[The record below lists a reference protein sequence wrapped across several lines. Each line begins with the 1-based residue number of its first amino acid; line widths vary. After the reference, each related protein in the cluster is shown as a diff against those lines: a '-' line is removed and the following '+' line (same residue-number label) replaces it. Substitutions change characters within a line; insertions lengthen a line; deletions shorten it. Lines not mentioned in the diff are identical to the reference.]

1 VHTCNFDIRRL
12 RQNYEFKAYLG
23 YLSRP
28 YLKKKT
34 QKTNLQWLMF
44 HHLKVPNLREDEC
57 SGNSMYSCMKMEKWD
72 LLKLFHERGV
82 EDKGERWRG

>member
-1 VHTCNFDIRRL
+1 
-12 RQNYEFKAYLG
+12 
-23 YLSRP
+23 
-28 YLKKKT
+28 
-34 QKTNLQWLMF
+34 
-44 HHLKVPNLREDEC
+44 LKVPNLREDEC